1 MERVRFIPHRD
12 KQVLFVDMTNCTPAD
27 ALQVSD
33 QVQALVTAQ
42 PKDSVL
48 ILVDLTGARFDK
60 NALDRMKKAAA
71 YDRPHVKRSAMIG
84 GGKQEKTL
92 KQALKFFSQREYT
105 SFETKEEALDWLV
118 AG

>member
-1 MERVRFIPHRD
+1 MERVRFILH
-12 KQVLFVDMTNCTPAD
+12 KEEKILLVDLTDCVPSD
-27 ALQVSD
+27 ALQLAEE
-33 QVQALVTAQ
+33 VQTLVTAQ

-48 ILVDLTGARFDK
+48 MLVDLTRAQFDK
-60 NALDRMKKAAA
+60 TALDRMKKAAA

-84 GGKQEKTL
+84 GGKHEKTL

-105 SFETKEEALDWLV
+105 SFKNKEEALDWLV